1 MQTASTATNT
11 MIKINKIEAKSV
23 LSKSNLPEAVYCIN
37 PYVGCFH
44 GCVYCYARFMRRFT
58 GHKEPWGKFLDIK
71 ENAAS
76 FLEKELKK
84 AKKGLVL
91 LSSVTDPY
99 QPIEKKYELT
109 REILKTL
116 LKYQFPVSILTK
128 SSLVLRDIDLL
139 KKFHHIE
146 VGITITTTIDSVSKI
161 FEPYSSRAS
170 ERIST
175 LQALKNNGIYT
186 YAFIGPILPG
196 FTDLEQIFKS
206 IEISVNKVMAESL
219 NPNCGSWDEVV
230 SLVQTRNPEMFDE
243 FNKNT
248 HDKNYWITAKNK
260 VTDLCEKH
268 DISLKGFYIH
278 NNSK

>member
-1 MQTASTATNT
+1 
-11 MIKINKIEAKSV
+11 
-23 LSKSNLPEAVYCIN
+23 
-37 PYVGCFH
+37 
-44 GCVYCYARFMRRFT
+44 MRRFT

-76 FLEKELKK
+76 VLEKELKK
-84 AKKGLVL
+84 AKNGLVL

-99 QPIEKKYELT
+99 QPVEKKYELT

-128 SSLVLRDIDLL
+128 SSLVLRDVDLF
-139 KKFHHIE
+139 KKFHNIE
-146 VGITITTTIDSVSKI
+146 VGVTITTTIDSISKI

-175 LQALKNNGIYT
+175 LQSLNDNGIYT

-206 IEISVNKVMAESL
+206 IERSVNKVMAESL
-219 NPNCGSWDEVV
+219 NPNCGSWEEVV
-230 SLVQTRNPEMFDE
+230 SLVQARYPEMFEE

-248 HDKNYWITAKNK
+248 HDKSYWITAKNK

-268 DISLKGFYIH
+268 DIPLQGFYIH
-278 NNSK
+278 SS

>member
-1 MQTASTATNT
+1 
-11 MIKINKIEAKSV
+11 
-23 LSKSNLPEAVYCIN
+23 
-37 PYVGCFH
+37 
-44 GCVYCYARFMRRFT
+44 MRRFT

-76 FLEKELKK
+76 VLEKELKK

-128 SSLVLRDIDLL
+128 SSLVLRDVDLF
-139 KKFHHIE
+139 KKFHNIE
-146 VGITITTTIDSVSKI
+146 VGITITTTIDSISKI

-175 LQALKNNGIYT
+175 L
-186 YAFIGPILPG
+186 
-196 FTDLEQIFKS
+196 
-206 IEISVNKVMAESL
+206 
-219 NPNCGSWDEVV
+219 GSQLW
-230 SLVQTRNPEMFDE
+230 
-243 FNKNT
+243 
-248 HDKNYWITAKNK
+248 
-260 VTDLCEKH
+260 
-268 DISLKGFYIH
+268 
-278 NNSK
+278 

>member
-1 MQTASTATNT
+1 
-11 MIKINKIEAKSV
+11 MIRINKIEAKSV
-23 LSKSNLPEAVYCIN
+23 LSKSNLPEAIYCIN
-37 PYVGCFH
+37 PYVGCLH

-71 ENAAS
+71 ENAVLV
-76 FLEKELKK
+76 LEKELKK

-109 REILKTL
+109 REILKIL

-128 SSLVLRDIDLL
+128 SSRVLRDVDLL
-139 KKFHHIE
+139 KKFHNIE
-146 VGITITTTIDSVSKI
+146 VGITITTTIDSISKI
-161 FEPYSSRAS
+161 FEPYSSIAS

-175 LQALKNNGIYT
+175 LQALNDSGIHT

-206 IEISVNKVMAESL
+206 IERSVNKVMAESL
-219 NPNCGSWDEVV
+219 NSNCGSWEEVA
-230 SLVQTRNPEMFDE
+230 SLVRARYPEMYEE

-248 HDKNYWITAKNK
+248 RDKNYWIAARNK
-260 VTDLCEKH
+260 VTDLCKKH
-268 DISLKGFYIH
+268 DISLKGFYIN